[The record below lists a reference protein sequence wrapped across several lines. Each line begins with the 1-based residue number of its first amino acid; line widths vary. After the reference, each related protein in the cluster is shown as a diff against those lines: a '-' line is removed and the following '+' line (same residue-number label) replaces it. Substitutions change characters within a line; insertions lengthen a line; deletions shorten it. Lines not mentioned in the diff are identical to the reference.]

1 MFSWWA
7 SVKGLCGVR
16 VCCLWVRG
24 RSKHCTYL
32 RSLLMFL
39 LEERKENSPTE
50 ALKQK
55 QQLLSSMICTFLSAL
70 MSD

>member
-1 MFSWWA
+1 
-7 SVKGLCGVR
+7 
-16 VCCLWVRG
+16 
-24 RSKHCTYL
+24 
-32 RSLLMFL
+32 MFL